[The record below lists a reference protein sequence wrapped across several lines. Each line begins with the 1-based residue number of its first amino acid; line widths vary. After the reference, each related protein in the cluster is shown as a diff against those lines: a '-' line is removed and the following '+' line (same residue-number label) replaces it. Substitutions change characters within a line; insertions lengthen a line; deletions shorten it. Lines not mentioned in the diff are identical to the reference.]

1 MAMHKKLIDAL
12 SAEELIKEFE
22 ELGKRILVEHG
33 YSDNW
38 RTCLGVDH
46 EKMPDV
52 AYYAYQMLSHLE
64 RTRHWMQERTI
75 STNTLN
81 MAVKEAINA
90 ICHFVYLKN
99 AEIGDNYLRG
109 EKILMG
115 ARNGGKL
122 RAKTQPERT
131 GARDQKILNY
141 ANELLAK
148 GNPPHTIAS
157 IIANSMHV
165 LCKKYPDTSFPQTY
179 KGIHEILKKKGFY
192 RKTNAS

>member
-1 MAMHKKLIDAL
+1 MLRTPTS
-12 SAEELIKEFE
+12 SAEELIKGFE

-38 RTCLGVDH
+38 RDCIGRDH
-46 EKMPDV
+46 EKMPET

-64 RTRHWMQERTI
+64 RTRHWMQEHTV
-75 STNTLN
+75 SNDTMN
-81 MAVKEAINA
+81 MAVREAINA
-90 ICHFVYLKN
+90 VCQFAYLKN

-115 ARNGGKL
+115 ARDGGKQ

-131 GARDQKILNY
+131 GDRDQKILNY
-141 ANELLAK
+141 ANDLLGK
-148 GNPPHTIAS
+148 DNPHRTIAS
-157 IIANSMHV
+157 IIVNNLHI
-165 LCKKYPDTSFPQTY
+165 LHKKYPDTSFPKTY

-192 RKTNAS
+192 KKTNAS

>member
-141 ANELLAK
+141 ANELLEK
-148 GNPPHTIAS
+148 GNSRHSIAS
-157 IIANSMHV
+157 IIVKNMNI
-165 LCKKYPDTSFPQTY
+165 LCKKYPDASFPRTY
-179 KGIHEILKKKGFY
+179 KGIHEILKKNGFY
-192 RKTNAS
+192 KKTNVS

>member
-38 RTCLGVDH
+38 RSCIGLDR
-46 EKMPDV
+46 EKMKDE
-52 AYYAYQMLSHLE
+52 AYYAYRMQSKCE
-64 RTRHWMQERTI
+64 RLRHCMQKRITI
-75 STNTLN
+75 SNTQN

-90 ICHFVYLKN
+90 ICKFVYLKN
-99 AEIGDNYLRG
+99 AEIGNNYLRG

-115 ARNGGKL
+115 ARDGGKL

-131 GARDQKILNY
+131 GARDQKILN
-141 ANELLAK
+141 
-148 GNPPHTIAS
+148 
-157 IIANSMHV
+157 
-165 LCKKYPDTSFPQTY
+165 
-179 KGIHEILKKKGFY
+179 
-192 RKTNAS
+192 

>member
-38 RTCLGVDH
+38 RGCTGADQK
-46 EKMPDV
+46 KMPEV
-52 AYYAYQMLSHLE
+52 AYYACQMLSHLE

-75 STNTLN
+75 SADTLN
-81 MAVKEAINA
+81 MAVREAINA
-90 ICHFVYLKN
+90 ICQFAYIKN

-115 ARNGGKL
+115 ARDGGKQ
-122 RAKTQPERT
+122 RAKNQPERT
-131 GARDQKILNY
+131 GERDQRILNY
-141 ANELLAK
+141 ANELLEK
-148 GNPPHTIAS
+148 GNSRHSIAS
-157 IIANSMHV
+157 IIVNNMNI
-165 LCKKYPDTSFPQTY
+165 LRKKYPDTSFPRTY
-179 KGIHEILKKKGFY
+179 KGIHEILKKTGFY
-192 RKTNAS
+192 KKTNAS